1 MMRPNSH
8 RFAMPVAVHNKVMML
23 SKPSVAERKS
33 TRENILLSVLLLFVI
48 GAWGAN
54 YVVTKI
60 AIRTNGPWAF
70 NAFRYSLAAVLLAA
84 WLCHQKGWR
93 SLMPAR
99 GESGRIVLTGLLQI
113 FVTTSSTNW
122 ALTHIDANRTIL
134 IAYSM
139 PIWAL
144 FFGFFLSRDLVNLK
158 SVISVV
164 LGFGGLAL
172 FCAPWSMDW
181 TSYDALAGSGAALLG
196 AAGWALGAVLYR
208 RFVWTSSLG
217 QQIFLQVLAA
227 AVAALLC
234 ASAFEQ
240 RPLVLDMQYGLI
252 VLYNAL
258 VPTILAFWFWAK
270 ILTLIPASTAGQFVL
285 LSPIVGILLG
295 SLVLGE
301 AITPMLIVSAALIL
315 GGALLAYIKRN

>member
-1 MMRPNSH
+1 
-8 RFAMPVAVHNKVMML
+8 MPAAVYNKVMML
-23 SKPSVAERKS
+23 PKPSVAER
-33 TRENILLSVLLLFVI
+33 ENARQNIVLALLLLFVI
-48 GAWGAN
+48 GAWGGN
-54 YVVTKI
+54 YVITKI
-60 AIRTNGPWAF
+60 ALRTNGPWAF
-70 NAFRYSLAAVLLAA
+70 NAFRYTTAATLLAA
-84 WLCHQKGWR
+84 WLCYQQGWR
-93 SLMPAR
+93 SLIPAR

>member
-1 MMRPNSH
+1 MMS
-8 RFAMPVAVHNKVMML
+8 
-23 SKPSVAERKS
+23 SKPSVAAPKT
-33 TRENILLSVLLLFVI
+33 TRENLLLAVLLLVVI

-70 NAFRYSLAAVLLAA
+70 NAFRYSLAAALLAA
-84 WLCHQKGWR
+84 WLCYQKGWR
-93 SLMPAR
+93 YLVPAR
-99 GESGRIVLTGLLQI
+99 GEVGRIILVGLLQI
-113 FVTTSSTNW
+113 SLITSSTNW

-144 FFGFFLSRDLVNLK
+144 FFGFFLSRDLVNLQ
-158 SVISVV
+158 SIISVA

-181 TSYDALAGSGAALLG
+181 TSYDALAGSAAALLG
-196 AAGWALGAVLYR
+196 AVGWALGAVLYR
-208 RFVWTSSLG
+208 RFTWTSALA
-217 QQIFLQVLAA
+217 QQIFLQILAS
-227 AVAALLC
+227 AVVALLC
-234 ASAFEQ
+234 AFAFET
-240 RPLVLDMQYGLI
+240 RPIVLDMHFALI

-270 ILTLIPASTAGQFVL
+270 ILSLIPASTAGQFVL
-285 LSPIVGILLG
+285 LSPIVGIVLG
-295 SLVLGE
+295 SLVLNE
-301 AITPMLIVSAALIL
+301 AITPMLVVSAALIL

>member
-1 MMRPNSH
+1 
-8 RFAMPVAVHNKVMML
+8 MPAAVYNKVMML
-23 SKPSVAERKS
+23 PKPSVAERANAGQ
-33 TRENILLSVLLLFVI
+33 NIVLALLLLFVI
-48 GAWGAN
+48 GAWGGN
-54 YVVTKI
+54 YVITKI
-60 AIRTNGPWAF
+60 AVRTNGPWAF
-70 NAFRYSLAAVLLAA
+70 NAFRYTTAATLLAA
-84 WLCHQKGWR
+84 WLCYQQGWR
-93 SLMPAR
+93 SLIPAR

-196 AAGWALGAVLYR
+196 AAAWALGAVLYR
-208 RFVWTSSLG
+208 RFMWTSLLG

-240 RPLVLDMQYGLI
+240 RPLVLDRQYGLI

-258 VPTILAFWFWAK
+258 VPTIVAFWFWAK

-301 AITPMLIVSAALIL
+301 VITPMLIVSAALIL

>member
-1 MMRPNSH
+1 
-8 RFAMPVAVHNKVMML
+8 MPAAFYNKVIMS
-23 SKPSVAERKS
+23 SKPSIAESKRA
-33 TRENILLSVLLLFVI
+33 RQNLMLALLLLFVV

-54 YVVTKI
+54 YVITKI
-60 AIRTNGPWAF
+60 AVRTNGPWAF
-70 NAFRYSLAAVLLAA
+70 NAFRYTTAAALLAA
-84 WLCHQKGWR
+84 WLCTQNGWR

-99 GESGRIVLTGLLQI
+99 GEFGRIVLTGLLQI

-144 FFGFFLSRDLVNLK
+144 FFGFCLSRDLVNLQ
-158 SVISVV
+158 SIISVA

-181 TSYDALAGSGAALLG
+181 TNYDALAGSAAALLG
-196 AAGWALGAVLYR
+196 AVAWALGAVLYR
-208 RFVWTSSLG
+208 RFTWTSSLA
-217 QQIFLQVLAA
+217 QQIVLQVLAS
-227 AVAALLC
+227 AVVALLC
-234 ASAFEQ
+234 AFAFET
-240 RPLVLDMQYGLI
+240 RPIVLDTHYALI

-295 SLVLGE
+295 SLVLNE
-301 AITPMLIVSAALIL
+301 AITPMLVVSAALIL
-315 GGALLAYIKRN
+315 GGALLAYIKRS

>member
-1 MMRPNSH
+1 
-8 RFAMPVAVHNKVMML
+8 MPAVFYNKVIMS
-23 SKPSVAERKS
+23 SKPSIAESKRA
-33 TRENILLSVLLLFVI
+33 RQNLMLALLLLFVV

-54 YVVTKI
+54 YVITKI
-60 AIRTNGPWAF
+60 AVRTNGPWAF
-70 NAFRYSLAAVLLAA
+70 NAFRYTTAAALLAA
-84 WLCHQKGWR
+84 WLCTQNGWR

-99 GESGRIVLTGLLQI
+99 GEFGRIVLTGLLQI

-158 SVISVV
+158 SVVSVV

-208 RFVWTSSLG
+208 RFTWTSTLG
-217 QQIFLQVLAA
+217 QQIFVQVLAA
-227 AVAALLC
+227 AVTAVLC
-234 ASAFEQ
+234 ALVFEQ
-240 RPLVLDMQYGLI
+240 RPLVPDAQFVLI

-301 AITPMLIVSAALIL
+301 TITPVLIVSAAMIL

>member
-1 MMRPNSH
+1 
-8 RFAMPVAVHNKVMML
+8 MPVAVHNKVMML

-70 NAFRYSLAAVLLAA
+70 NAFRYTLAAALLAA
-84 WLCHQKGWR
+84 WLCYQKGWR

-99 GESGRIVLTGLLQI
+99 GEFGRIVLVGLLQI
-113 FVTTSSTNW
+113 SLITSSTNW

-144 FFGFFLSRDLVNLK
+144 FFGFFLSRDLVNLQ
-158 SVISVV
+158 SVISVA

-181 TSYDALAGSGAALLG
+181 TSYDALAGSAAALLG
-196 AAGWALGAVLYR
+196 AVGWALGAVLYR
-208 RFVWTSSLG
+208 RFTWTSSLG
-217 QQIFLQVLAA
+217 QQIFLQILAS
-227 AVAALLC
+227 AVTALLC
-234 ASAFEQ
+234 AFAFEG
-240 RPLVLDMQYGLI
+240 RPLVLDTHYSLI

-295 SLVLGE
+295 SLVLNE

>member
-1 MMRPNSH
+1 
-8 RFAMPVAVHNKVMML
+8 MPAAVYNKVMML
-23 SKPSVAERKS
+23 PKPSVAERANA
-33 TRENILLSVLLLFVI
+33 RQNIVLALLLLFVI
-48 GAWGAN
+48 GAWGGN
-54 YVVTKI
+54 YVITKI
-60 AIRTNGPWAF
+60 AVRTNGPWAF
-70 NAFRYSLAAVLLAA
+70 NAFRYTTAATLLAA
-84 WLCHQKGWR
+84 WLCYQQGWR
-93 SLMPAR
+93 SLIPAR

-158 SVISVV
+158 SVISVA

-208 RFVWTSSLG
+208 RFMWTSSLG

-315 GGALLAYIKRN
+315 GGALLAYIKQN